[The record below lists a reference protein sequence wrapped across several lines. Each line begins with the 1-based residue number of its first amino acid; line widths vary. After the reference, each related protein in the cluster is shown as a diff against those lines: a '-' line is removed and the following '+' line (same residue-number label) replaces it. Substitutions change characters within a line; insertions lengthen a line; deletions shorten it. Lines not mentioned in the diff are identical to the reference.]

1 MKFIANTNT
10 EVAPNA
16 RPLIASV
23 SAKHPIVNPNTNTEV
38 APNARPLIASP
49 HLSHPIA
56 EEASNAVVPLTAA
69 VPLIHRHPLTAAAE
83 PLTGS
88 AAVSF
93 TKSARPQC

>member
-23 SAKHPIVNPNTNTEV
+23 SVNHPIAKVTK
-38 APNARPLIASP
+38 NARPLIASP
-49 HLSHPIA
+49 HISHPIA
-56 EEASNAVVPLTAA
+56 KEAPNAAVPLTAA

-83 PLTGS
+83 PATGS
-88 AAVSF
+88 AAASPA
-93 TKSARPQC
+93 TSARPRC

>member
-23 SAKHPIVNPNTNTEV
+23 SAKHPIVNPNPNTEV

-56 EEASNAVVPLTAA
+56 EEASNAA
-69 VPLIHRHPLTAAAE
+69 VPLIHPHPLAAAAE
-83 PLTGS
+83 PATGS